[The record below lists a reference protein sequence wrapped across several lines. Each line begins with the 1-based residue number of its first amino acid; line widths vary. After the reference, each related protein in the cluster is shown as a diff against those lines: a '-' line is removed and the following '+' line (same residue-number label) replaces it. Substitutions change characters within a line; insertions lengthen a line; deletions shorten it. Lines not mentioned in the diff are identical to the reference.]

1 MMHATGGRLYEQMR
15 ELGGAGGGGGE
26 VGCDLLKSSQGRLVE
41 KGMLSKDLK
50 EEKRFALCGVKNSAR
65 RNSKCQGHDVRVC
78 QLVGGRGGRQT
89 RLGRD
94 EPDREAL

>member
-1 MMHATGGRLYEQMR
+1 MHATGGRLYEQMKR
-15 ELGGAGGGGGE
+15 ELAGAGVEVG

-50 EEKRFALCGVKNSAR
+50 EEEVCLMWGKELYPR
-65 RNSKCQGHDVRVC
+65 RNSKCKVMAIEVC